1 MNFSPDT
8 KQKIITDMCDMIK
21 CATVSHQDDKLV
33 DWTQFQKFEQLL
45 KEKYPTIYQKGD
57 FFKVGKTGLVHKISA
72 EQTDNSDQT
81 SSTAHVLM
89 AHYDVVPALQEEW
102 AFPAFQGDVVSTDEG
117 NFIRGRGTLD
127 TKGTVCAIM
136 EAVEIKLQENWLPK
150 TDLYICFSGE
160 EEISGNTTVEI
171 VDWFKNQNITVEFVL
186 DEGGAIVEN
195 AFPGVSK
202 PCAMIGTAEKGFI
215 NMDITI
221 AGKPGHASAPPKH
234 SSIGLAAKVAT
245 KIEKVAR
252 GSSFAKVNFTKP
264 VKELFN
270 IMGPNN
276 KNAPLKFLFS
286 NLWLTKP
293 LVNLASKIIGGELF
307 ALLHTTT
314 AVTMME
320 GSNAYNVLPSQG
332 KIGLNIRLLEGD
344 SLEKYVSRISKITKK
359 VLGKDANFSISI
371 PQGNNP
377 SPVSDTSCPQWEK
390 LCQAIA
396 KTWDNILISP
406 YLMMACSDS
415 RHYCKITNKVYRFS
429 GMFLSKEERGM
440 IHGKNE
446 RISTETLITTV
457 EFYINLLE
465 TL

>member
-8 KQKIITDMCDMIK
+8 KQKIISDMCDMIK
-21 CATVSHQDDKLV
+21 CATVSYQDDSLV
-33 DWTQFQKFEQLL
+33 DFSQFDNFKKLL
-45 KEKYPTIYQKGD
+45 KSRFPTIYKQEV
-57 FFKVGKTGLVHKISA
+57 FSVGKTGIVHKISGSEA
-72 EQTDNSDQT
+72 
-81 SSTAHVLM
+81 STKNKKAHVLM
-89 AHYDVVPALQEEW
+89 AHYDVVPGVQEEW
-102 AFPAFQGDVVSTDEG
+102 DFPVFAGDIVSKDGED
-117 NFIRGRGTLD
+117 FIRGRGTLD
-127 TKGTVCAIM
+127 TKGTLCAIM
-136 EAVEIKLQENWLPK
+136 EAVEIKLKEGWLPK
-150 TDLYICFSGE
+150 TDLYLCFSGE

-195 AFPGVSK
+195 AFPGVLK

-215 NMDITI
+215 NMDII
-221 AGKPGHASAPPKH
+221 IDGKPGHASAPPKH

-332 KIGLNIRLLEGD
+332 KIGLNVRLLEGD
-344 SLEKYVSRISKITKK
+344 TVEKYVERISKLTKK
-359 VLGKDANFSISI
+359 EFGKDANFSITMAQS
-371 PQGNNP
+371 NNP
-377 SPVSDTSCPQWEK
+377 SRVSDTSCPQWEK
-390 LCQAIA
+390 LTKAVA
-396 KTWDNILISP
+396 KTWPEILISP

-415 RHYCKITNKVYRFS
+415 RHYCKITDKVYRFS